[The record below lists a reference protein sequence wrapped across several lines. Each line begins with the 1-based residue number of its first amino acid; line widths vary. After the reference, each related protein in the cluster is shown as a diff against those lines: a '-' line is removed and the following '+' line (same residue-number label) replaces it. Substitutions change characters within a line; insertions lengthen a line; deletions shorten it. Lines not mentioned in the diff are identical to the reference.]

1 MEMHECGTIYAE
13 NMYGMIIRKAFVEV
27 VVKRENGSSFNGG
40 RKITVRRT
48 FQLPAD
54 IDSEKAEAI
63 FEKGVLKI
71 SVPKLEESRTKKIAI
86 NVN

>member
-1 MEMHECGTIYAE
+1 MRECGTIYAE
-13 NMYGMIIRKAFVEV
+13 NMYGMIIRKSFVEV
-27 VVKRENGSSFNGG
+27 VRKTEKGLSFTGE

-54 IDSEKAEAI
+54 IDSKKAEAI
-63 FEKGVLKI
+63 FEKKILKI

>member
-13 NMYGMIIRKAFVEV
+13 NIYGMIIRKAFVEV
-27 VVKRENGSSFNGG
+27 VGKRKKGSSFNGG
-40 RKITVRRT
+40 SKIIVRRT

>member
-1 MEMHECGTIYAE
+1 MEMRECGTIYAE
-13 NMYGMIIRKAFVEV
+13 NMYSMIIRKSFVEV
-27 VVKRENGSSFNGG
+27 VRKTEKGLAFTGG
-40 RKITVRRT
+40 RKIAVRRT

-86 NVN
+86 HVN